1 LHWATTVVED
11 DSGGMR
17 RSHVRRVPVV
27 PCSAFKGFRLPPA
40 VIVLAVRW
48 YLRLTLSDRDVEE
61 LLAVHRIEVDHVIVF
76 RWVQRVAPLLVDA
89 ALLCTLHNTDRYANS
104 RIEADHGRLKARLQ
118 PMRGLKCGHT
128 AGVFMHGHA
137 FSRTCVVGTT
147 NSGFDARAHGRRGS
161 VHLTRPGHL
170 NATPTAA
177 RSRAAGS
184 DSTHQRR
191 VDRVPANGGRPR
203 RPPADTIDRSAP
215 GEASSPPFG
224 CYESHRASAAAHQ
237 RACAAN
243 PAPRGLLRGAH
254 TRLQQP
260 HEKIGA
266 SVGRPQRESRG
277 G

>member
-118 PMRGLKCGHT
+118 PTRGLKCGHT
-128 AGVFMHGHA
+128 DGVFMHGHA
-137 FSRTCVVGTT
+137 FMQNVRRGHYELGIRRARPRASRQRSPDSPRSSERDT
-147 NSGFDARAHGRRGS
+147 NRGS
-161 VHLTRPGHL
+161 VSRGWLRL
-170 NATPTAA
+170 NA
-177 RSRAAGS
+177 
-184 DSTHQRR
+184 
-191 VDRVPANGGRPR
+191 
-203 RPPADTIDRSAP
+203 SAP
-215 GEASSPPFG
+215 
-224 CYESHRASAAAHQ
+224 R
-237 RACAAN
+237 
-243 PAPRGLLRGAH
+243 
-254 TRLQQP
+254 
-260 HEKIGA
+260 
-266 SVGRPQRESRG
+266 
-277 G
+277 